1 MPIIEPV
8 PEDVPL
14 SQGDILRGLKLFSTN
29 NSDEDGGEPALA
41 NDKLCMCI
49 SRPCVAI
56 NKSHVTALPIEK
68 MTGGTS
74 EVKSLDDV
82 RKFLK
87 KIRDGE
93 GAPDVFYLG
102 EMPGYDGRFAARLDS
117 FHDIEIPTK
126 SVERAAFLSDRRIAR
141 LSDEFT
147 RDLQVRIFSAFASF
161 GFDDLRW
168 YSDKDLG
175 WVIDKGKAEIAAAE
189 SALHEVKAQKQ
200 QKEFTDKP
208 LPDHVVANA
217 EKKVTDLRDILAPFE
232 AELQR
237 RSHPA

>member
-1 MPIIEPV
+1 MPIIEPA
-8 PEDVPL
+8 PAGAPL
-14 SQGDILRGLKLFSTN
+14 TQGDILQGINLFSTKD
-29 NSDEDGGEPALA
+29 SDKDGGESALA
-41 NDKLCMCI
+41 NAKLCMCI

-56 NKSHVTALPIEK
+56 NKSHVTALQIVK

-74 EVKSLDDV
+74 EVKSFEDV
-82 RKFLK
+82 CKFLK

-102 EMPGYDGRFAARLDS
+102 EMPGHSGRFAARLDS

-126 SVERAAFLSDRRIAR
+126 PEERATFLSKRRIAR
-141 LSDEFT
+141 LSDVFT

-168 YSDKDLG
+168 YSDEDLD
-175 WVIDKGKAEIAAAE
+175 WVIEKGKAEIAAAE
-189 SALHEVKAQKQ
+189 NALHEVKAQKQ
-200 QKEFTDKP
+200 QKEFEGKQ

-217 EKKVTDLRDILAPFE
+217 EKKVTDLRSMLAPFE
-232 AELQR
+232 AEHQR
-237 RSHPA
+237 RSDST